1 MASKEP
7 TVISGVIT
15 KLEGV
20 DFCMDGV
27 THILHSVI
35 GITRIAGANRTTIKQ
50 IGDFADG
57 KTKVMVTGHYIQGA
71 ECIHLSVDRLMLVKD
86 LLALMDKA

>member
-1 MASKEP
+1 MASEEP

-20 DFCMDGV
+20 SYCMDEA
-27 THILHSVI
+27 THMIHSAT
-35 GITRIAGANRTTIKQ
+35 GGTRIAGANRTTIKQ

-86 LLALMDKA
+86 LIAHMDKA